1 MSKPDDPVGVLMTEG
16 GPQNILRSDLYD
28 AEIRRQYEKMRQFH
42 TLYGGNS
49 TPAQLR
55 IGNTVISEDD
65 LHDLIE
71 LRDFMRHLIA
81 TDENIRDKMIAY
93 RAKQRITG

>member
-1 MSKPDDPVGVLMTEG
+1 MSKPDDPLGVLMTQD

-28 AEIRRQYEKMRQFH
+28 AEIRRQYEAARQFH

-49 TPAQLR
+49 PTRMR
-55 IGNTVISEDD
+55 IGDMVITEDD
-65 LHDLIE
+65 LRDLLE

-81 TDENIRDKMIAY
+81 TDENIRNSLIAY